1 MGLFEK
7 FSQANRLISIN
18 TSLGNDVLLLTKVIG
33 REALSKPF
41 EFHLT
46 CLSQLSNIDP
56 VELMGKSVD
65 FVFELNDGGE
75 RAFNGMVC
83 QLRHKGKVSD
93 KLYRYE
99 LMVVPTLWM
108 LTQRTNIRIFQHK
121 TIPQI
126 VEQLLSEHSVV
137 FESKLTESYAAH
149 EYCVQYQE
157 TDLDFVHRLL
167 AEAGIFYR
175 FLHEASQHQLIL
187 LDDKNQYVNNED
199 AYVSQ
204 SYGTLQSEHFSEWGS
219 SSQLLP
225 VKYSSNAYDFK
236 SPTSNLQTD
245 SEKNSNDAINADQME
260 VYRYPGDY
268 RNKSD
273 GSIESAKRLQAL
285 QKHQHQVSAES
296 NIRDLKV
303 GHIYTISKHENIN
316 EIGRSYLVTELEYI
330 AEDDS
335 YKNSAESKQEIK
347 NIVNLI
353 PSDVDF
359 RPDTNLT
366 KPSVKGLQSAVVTGP
381 KGEEIYTDEYG
392 RVRIQFHW
400 DREGEM
406 NENSSCWVR
415 VSHQWAGAGFGGIN
429 IPRIGQEVLVEF
441 EDGDPDKPIIT
452 GRVYNARNMPPYQ
465 LPGNKT
471 QSGWISRSTPDGT
484 KDTANEIRFEDRK
497 GAEHLLIHAE
507 RNQSIEVEN
516 EEFHWVGKNRRKTI
530 DNDEDVEVK
539 NDRKE
544 KVGNDEEIN
553 IGNNQTVEI
562 VNDSV
567 FKVGKNRKVE
577 IEKDSI
583 NTVNNHQ
590 KDYVYANHSQEVG
603 GHYEHKVAGKYTL
616 EAVEKIFTRTNKFI
630 LEASDSLEIAGPG
643 GSIIIDSSGITIE
656 GKEINI
662 KGSAINLGSGS
673 ASQIEALKGAANEGL
688 PFCEECEAKS

>member
-7 FSQANRLISIN
+7 FSQTNRLIRID
-18 TSLGNDVLLLTKVIG
+18 TELGNDKLLLTKVEG
-33 REALSKPF
+33 HEALSRPYQF
-41 EFHLT
+41 SLT
-46 CLSQLSNIDP
+46 CLSQLSAIEPNK
-56 VELMGKSVD
+56 LMGKAID
-65 FVFELNDGGE
+65 FSFELNDGGE
-75 RAFNGMVC
+75 RTFNGIVC
-83 QLRHKGKVSD
+83 ELRHRGKISD
-93 KLYRYE
+93 TLYQYE
-99 LMVVPTLWM
+99 LKVVPQLW
-108 LTQRTNIRIFQHK
+108 LLSQRTNIRIYQHK

-126 VEQLLSEHSVV
+126 VEQLLSEHQVM
-137 FESKLTESYAAH
+137 FESKLTASYPVH
-149 EYCVQYQE
+149 EYCIQYQE
-157 TDLDFVHRLL
+157 TDLDFVQRLL
-167 AEAGIFYR
+167 AEAGIFYY
-175 FLHEASQHQLIL
+175 FKQQTNQHQLIL
-187 LDDKNQYVNNED
+187 LDDKNQYDSEGSGLL
-199 AYVSQ
+199 SQ
-204 SYGTLQSEHFSEWGS
+204 SYGTLESEHFSEWQT

-225 VKYSSNAYDFK
+225 IKYSSNGYDFK
-236 SPTSNLQTD
+236 HPASSLK
-245 SEKNSNDAINADQME
+245 SEREHSENEALDANNME

-268 RNKSD
+268 QNKGD
-273 GSIESAKRLQAL
+273 GHAETVKRLEAI
-285 QKHQHQVSAES
+285 QKHQLQVYAES

-303 GHIYTISKHENIN
+303 GHVYSIAKHENIN
-316 EIGRSYLVTELEYI
+316 EVGNSYVVTELEYY

-335 YKNSAESKQEIK
+335 YKNSSESKQEIK
-347 NIVNLI
+347 NKAQLI
-353 PSDVDF
+353 PAEVQF
-359 RPDTNLT
+359 RPDVNYQ

-381 KGEEIYTDEYG
+381 EGEEIYTDQYG

-400 DREGEM
+400 DREGKKD
-406 NENSSCWVR
+406 ENSSCWVR

-465 LPGNKT
+465 LPNNKT
-471 QSGWISRSTPDGT
+471 QSGWVSRSTPDGT

-530 DNDEDVEVK
+530 DNDETVEVK

-544 KVGNDEEIN
+544 KVGNDEEIEVGN
-553 IGNNQTVEI
+553 KQTLQIG
-562 VNDSV
+562 NDSV
-567 FKVGKNRKVE
+567 LKVGKNRTVE

-583 NTVNNHQ
+583 NTVNNHK
-590 KDYVYANHSQEVG
+590 KDYVYANHWQEVG
-603 GHYEHKVAGKYTL
+603 GHYEHKVSGKYTL

-630 LEASDSLEIAGPG
+630 LQASDSLEIAGPG

-656 GKEINI
+656 GKDINI

-688 PFCEECEAKS
+688 PFCEECESNS

>member
-7 FSQANRLISIN
+7 FSQANRLIRVDSP
-18 TSLGNDVLLLTKVIG
+18 LGTDALLLTKVNG
-33 REALSKPF
+33 TEALSKPF
-41 EFHLT
+41 EFKLT

-56 VELMGKSVD
+56 IELMGNTLD
-65 FVFELNDGGE
+65 FYFELNDGGN
-75 RAFNGMVC
+75 RVFNGMVA
-83 QLRHKGKVSD
+83 QLVNQGKVSD

-99 LMVVPTLWM
+99 LTIVPTLWM
-108 LTQRTNIRIFQHK
+108 LSQRVNIRIFQHK
-121 TIPQI
+121 SIPQI
-126 VEQLLSEHSVV
+126 IEKIFAEHGVE
-137 FESKLTESYAAH
+137 FESKLTETYPAH

-157 TDLDFVHRLL
+157 TDLDFAHRLL
-167 AEAGIFYR
+167 SEAGIFYY
-175 FLHEASQHQLIL
+175 FEHASGKHQLVL
-187 LDDKNQYVNNED
+187 LDDKNQYASED
-199 AYVSQ
+199 DNFISQ
-204 SYGTLQSEHFSEWGS
+204 SYGTLESEHLNEWQF

-225 VKYSSNAYDFK
+225 IKYSSNAYDFK
-236 SPTSNLQTD
+236 RPTSSLLTD
-245 SEKNSNDAINADQME
+245 SEHSTNKALSAELME
-260 VYRYPGDY
+260 VYRYPGNYD
-268 RNKSD
+268 NKGL
-273 GSIESAKRLQAL
+273 GSSEMNKRLQAI
-285 QKHQHQVSAES
+285 QKHQSIVKAES
-296 NIRDLKV
+296 NIRNLKV
-303 GHIYTISKHENIN
+303 GHVYTIKKHENIN
-316 EIGRSYLVTELEYI
+316 ELGKSYLVTELHYI

-335 YKNSAESKQEIK
+335 YKNSSESKQEIK
-347 NIVNLI
+347 NILQLI
-353 PSDVDF
+353 PADTSF
-359 RPDTNLT
+359 RPDAIHQ
-366 KPSVKGLQSAVVTGP
+366 KPSVNGLQSAVVTGP
-381 KGEEIYTDEYG
+381 QGEEIYTDEYG

-400 DREGEM
+400 DREGQM

-471 QSGWISRSTPDGT
+471 QSGWVSRSTPEGT

-516 EEFHWVGKNRRKTI
+516 EEFHWVGKNRRKNI
-530 DNDEDVEVK
+530 DNDEDVEIK

-544 KVGNDEEIN
+544 TVGNDEAIN
-553 IGNNQTVEI
+553 IGRNQTVEI
-562 VNDSV
+562 GNDSV
-567 FKVGKNRKVE
+567 LKVGKNRTVE
-577 IEKDSI
+577 IEKDAI

-590 KDYVYANHSQEVG
+590 KDYVYANHFQEVG
-603 GHYEHKVAGKYTL
+603 GNYEHKVAGKYTL
-616 EAVEKIFTRTNKFI
+616 EAVEKIFTRTNKYI
-630 LEASDSLEIAGPG
+630 LQGSDSLEIAGPG

-688 PFCEECEAKS
+688 PFCEECEDKA

>member
-7 FSQANRLISIN
+7 FSQTNRLIRVD
-18 TSLGNDVLLLTKVIG
+18 TELGNDTLLLTKVVG
-33 REALSKPF
+33 HEALSMPYQF
-41 EFHLT
+41 SLT
-46 CLSQLSNIDP
+46 CLSQLSAIDP
-56 VELMGKSVD
+56 NKLMGKAID
-65 FVFELNDGGE
+65 FSFELNDGGE
-75 RAFNGMVC
+75 RTFNGIVC
-83 QLRHKGKVSD
+83 ELRQRGKVSET
-93 KLYRYE
+93 LYQYE
-99 LMVVPTLWM
+99 LKVVPQLW
-108 LTQRTNIRIFQHK
+108 LLSQRTNIRIYQHK
-121 TIPQI
+121 TIPKI
-126 VEQLLSEHSVV
+126 VEQLLSEHQVV
-137 FESKLTESYAAH
+137 FESKLTASYPVH

-157 TDLDFVHRLL
+157 TDLDFVQRLL
-167 AEAGIFYR
+167 AEAGIFYY
-175 FLHEASQHQLIL
+175 FKQQASQHQLIL
-187 LDDKNQYVNNED
+187 LDDKNQYESEGS
-199 AYVSQ
+199 ALLSQ
-204 SYGTLQSEHFSEWGS
+204 SYGTLGSEHFSEWHTS
-219 SSQLLP
+219 CQLLP
-225 VKYSSNAYDFK
+225 IKYTSNGYDFK
-236 SPTSNLQTD
+236 NPTNSLRSD
-245 SEKNSNDAINADQME
+245 SEHSENEVLDANNME

-268 RNKSD
+268 QNK
-273 GSIESAKRLQAL
+273 GEGQAEAAKRLEAI
-285 QKHQHQVSAES
+285 QKHQLQVYAES

-303 GHIYTISKHENIN
+303 GHIYSIAKHENIN
-316 EIGRSYLVTELEYI
+316 EVGNSYLVTKLEYY

-335 YKNSAESKQEIK
+335 YKNSSESKQEIRNK
-347 NIVNLI
+347 AQLI
-353 PSDVDF
+353 PSDVQF
-359 RPDTNLT
+359 RPDTNYQ

-381 KGEEIYTDEYG
+381 EGEEIYTDQYG

-400 DREGEM
+400 DREGKKD
-406 NENSSCWVR
+406 ENSSCWVR

-465 LPGNKT
+465 LPNNKT
-471 QSGWISRSTPDGT
+471 QSGWVSRSTPDGT

-530 DNDEDVEVK
+530 DNDETVEVK

-544 KVGNDEEIN
+544 KVGNDEEVE
-553 IGNNQTVEI
+553 IGNNQTLQI
-562 VNDSV
+562 GNDSV
-567 FKVGKNRKVE
+567 LKVGKNRTVE

-590 KDYVYANHSQEVG
+590 KDYVHANHSQEVG

-630 LEASDSLEIAGPG
+630 LQASDSLEIAGPG

-673 ASQIEALKGAANEGL
+673 ASQIEALQGAANEGL
-688 PFCEECEAKS
+688 PFCEECESKN

>member
-7 FSQANRLISIN
+7 FSQANRLIRVDSP
-18 TSLGNDVLLLTKVIG
+18 LGTDALLLTKVNG
-33 REALSKPF
+33 TEALSKPF
-41 EFHLT
+41 EFKLT

-56 VELMGKSVD
+56 IELMGNTLD
-65 FVFELNDGGE
+65 FYFELNDGGN
-75 RAFNGMVC
+75 RVFNGMVA
-83 QLRHKGKVSD
+83 QLVNQGKVSD

-99 LMVVPTLWM
+99 LTIVPTLWM
-108 LTQRTNIRIFQHK
+108 LSQRVNIRIFQHK
-121 TIPQI
+121 SIPQI
-126 VEQLLSEHSVV
+126 IEKIFAEHGVE
-137 FESKLTESYAAH
+137 FESKLTETYPAH

-157 TDLDFVHRLL
+157 TDLDFAHRLL
-167 AEAGIFYR
+167 SEAGIFYY
-175 FLHEASQHQLIL
+175 FEHASGKHQLVL
-187 LDDKNQYVNNED
+187 LDDKNQYASED
-199 AYVSQ
+199 DNFISQ
-204 SYGTLQSEHFSEWGS
+204 SYGTLESEHLNEWQF

-225 VKYSSNAYDFK
+225 IKYSSNAYDFK
-236 SPTSNLQTD
+236 RPTSSLLTD
-245 SEKNSNDAINADQME
+245 SEHSTNKAVSAELME
-260 VYRYPGDY
+260 VYRYPGNYD
-268 RNKSD
+268 NKGL
-273 GSIESAKRLQAL
+273 GSSEMNKRLQAI
-285 QKHQHQVSAES
+285 QKHQSIVKAES
-296 NIRDLKV
+296 NIRNLKV
-303 GHIYTISKHENIN
+303 GHVYTIKKHENIN
-316 EIGRSYLVTELEYI
+316 ELGKSYLVTELHYI

-335 YKNSAESKQEIK
+335 YKNSSESKQEIK
-347 NIVNLI
+347 NILQLI
-353 PSDVDF
+353 PADTSF
-359 RPDTNLT
+359 RPDAIHQ
-366 KPSVKGLQSAVVTGP
+366 KPSVNGLQSAVVTGP
-381 KGEEIYTDEYG
+381 QGEEIYTDEYG

-400 DREGEM
+400 DREGQM

-471 QSGWISRSTPDGT
+471 QSGWVSRSTPEGT

-516 EEFHWVGKNRRKTI
+516 EEFHWVGKNRRKNI
-530 DNDEDVEVK
+530 DNDEDVEIK

-544 KVGNDEEIN
+544 TVGNDEAIN
-553 IGNNQTVEI
+553 IGRNQTVEI
-562 VNDSV
+562 GNDSV
-567 FKVGKNRKVE
+567 LKVGKNRTVE
-577 IEKDSI
+577 IEKDAI

-590 KDYVYANHSQEVG
+590 KDYVYANHFQEVG
-603 GHYEHKVAGKYTL
+603 GNYEHKVAGKYTL
-616 EAVEKIFTRTNKFI
+616 EAVEKIFTRTNKYI
-630 LEASDSLEIAGPG
+630 LQGSDSLEIAGPG

-688 PFCEECEAKS
+688 PFCEECEDKA